1 MPCDKSKVVKEA
13 IIFTQDEFKKM
24 TKTEQVCHLLK
35 QGEEI
40 LLRNESDYSVT
51 LYLLS
56 GFFVEVRYEPPN
68 RKIDRIEV
76 ISPKMVMK
84 KYEKE
89 IEIEDML

>member
-35 QGEEI
+35 QGEEM
-40 LLRNESDYSVT
+40 LSRDESDHSIT

-56 GFFVEVRYEPPN
+56 GFFVEVWYEPPN
-68 RKIDRIEV
+68 SKIDRIEL

-84 KYEKE
+84 KYEKK
-89 IEIEDML
+89 IEIENML